1 MTNWVEYMRRVL
13 EIVESRLVSNAKD
26 NNVELDARMIM
37 SVKDYIS
44 REVSFYQ
51 SRWLDHQ
58 RYGLRTPEEFAGL
71 FGYRV

>member
-37 SVKDYIS
+37 SIKDYIS

-58 RYGLRTPEEFAGL
+58 RYGLRTPEEFAAL